1 MRHFRLAVL
10 ATLAVVTFGAL
21 AARVPAAPAAPAS
34 AADRLAAAG
43 KEIEAYDLVHSLGV
57 RMRQG
62 LPIDELPDVT
72 PAGAARYAAF
82 YKQLLAKLA
91 DLDESKLAED
101 DAVSLAV
108 LRHMGRDAAEAERSA
123 GLENPVTP
131 YTSPLH
137 TVLQAF
143 SLHPFRNGE
152 DARHYLGMLNKAAVW
167 IGTFETQL
175 RAQAGRG
182 LVLAAPEIPLAA
194 GPFAAATQP
203 ADGSPFAVAAA
214 RLGAL
219 PEPERAAF
227 QKSVAAAIQ
236 EKIDPALASLTTY
249 LQGDYA
255 KKAPAGVGLAQ
266 YPGGADYYRSL
277 VRFHTTM
284 DVTPE
289 QIHQIGLDEMARI
302 AAELEGVR
310 QAVKFQGSLA
320 DFRKFLRSDPRFFPK
335 TADEVGA
342 RLMANLQR
350 IQPHVPEFFGRTPK
364 APAGVE
370 RLAQALEGSMTF
382 GYYDPPNPSRDKG
395 LYYYNGSKLEQRSM
409 LTSAALVAHELVP
422 GHHFQIS
429 LQQENTSLPAFRQ
442 NYFSTAF
449 VEVWGEYASALAQ
462 KMSAYDDP
470 YDMAGRLMMD
480 AHLSARLV
488 VDTGM
493 NLLGWSRER
502 ASEYLRE
509 NTLLSDGEIAT
520 ETLRYACDIPAQ
532 ALAYKMGMRALVDER
547 ERARKE
553 LGAKFDIRAFHD
565 LILGGGAMPM
575 DVLHGRVDRWI
586 ARSR

>member
-1 MRHFRLAVL
+1 MKHVRFAVLTILAV
-10 ATLAVVTFGAL
+10 AAFGAL
-21 AARVPAAPAAPAS
+21 VTRVSAAPAAPAS
-34 AADRLAAAG
+34 ATDRLAAAG
-43 KEIEAYDLVHSLGV
+43 KEIEAYDLAHSLDV

-62 LPIDELPDVT
+62 LRIEELPDIT
-72 PAGAARYAAF
+72 PAGAARDAAF
-82 YKQLLAKLA
+82 YGQLLAKLA

-108 LRHMGRDAAEAERSA
+108 LRHMGRDAADAERFA
-123 GLENPVTP
+123 GLQTPVTP
-131 YTSPLH
+131 YSSPLR

-143 SLHPFRNGE
+143 ALHPFQSAD
-152 DARHYLGMLNKAAVW
+152 DAHHYLAMLDQAAAW

-175 RAQAGRG
+175 REQAGRG

-203 ADGSPFAVAAA
+203 ADSSPFAVAAP
-214 RLGAL
+214 RLAAL
-219 PEPERAAF
+219 AAPERAAF
-227 QKSVAAAIQ
+227 QKNVAAAIQ
-236 EKIDPALASLTTY
+236 ERIDPALKNLTGY
-249 LQGDYA
+249 LEGDYA
-255 KKAPAGVGLAQ
+255 KKAPTGVGLAQ
-266 YPGGADYYRSL
+266 YPGGADYYRAL

-302 AAELEGVR
+302 AAALDGVR

-320 DFRKFLRSDPRFFPK
+320 DFRKFLRSDARFFPK
-335 TADEVGA
+335 TAAEVGA

-370 RLAQALEGSMTF
+370 RLAPALEGSMTF
-382 GYYDPPNPSRDKG
+382 GYYDPPNPSRDQG
-395 LYYYNGSKLEQRSM
+395 LYYYNGSKLEQRSL
-409 LTSAALVAHELVP
+409 LTSAALIAHELVP

-449 VEVWGEYASALAQ
+449 VEGWGEYASALAQ
-462 KMSAYDDP
+462 EMSAYDDP
-470 YDMAGRLMMD
+470 YDLAGRLMMD

-520 ETLRYACDIPAQ
+520 ETLRYACDIPGQ

-565 LILGGGAMPM
+565 LVLGGGAMPM

-586 ARSR
+586 ARSK